1 MKSRHLIY
9 PLVITLA
16 VGVPVARYYTVTPG
30 YNACVLEYVD
40 ALEENDFKGNIYD
53 IKGERHIESVEGDY
67 DALEEFKIGKSYGCI
82 MVSNDAYADLSN
94 TFYCSVAYMLEKSP
108 LRNQKAA
115 EAREEGVTQGADKL
129 ESKSAR

>member
-1 MKSRHLIY
+1 MKSRHFIY

-40 ALEENDFKGNIYD
+40 AMDSNDYKGNIYD

-67 DALEEFKIGKSYGCI
+67 DALQDFKIGKSYGCI
-82 MVSNDAYADLSN
+82 MASNDVYADLSN
-94 TFYCSVAYMLEKSP
+94 TLYCSVAYMLEKSP

-115 EAREEGVTQGADKL
+115 EAR
-129 ESKSAR
+129 KS

>member
-1 MKSRHLIY
+1 MTQIIVLPHGELCPEGAVIEAEAGKS
-9 PLVITLA
+9 
-16 VGVPVARYYTVTPG
+16 VTSTTFSWDLFAQAGDTATTKTAKPT
-30 YNACVLEYVD
+30 
-40 ALEENDFKGNIYD
+40 NDYKGNIYD

-108 LRNQKAA
+108 LRNKKAA
-115 EAREEGVTQGADKL
+115 EARK
-129 ESKSAR
+129 